1 LTVKIALIED
11 SYTPRFYRGDERIEY
26 YVMPYT
32 TLIELTNALNEVAP
46 DLVIV
51 GEGSFPIELVRILKC
66 DCAILLATDSIDIL
80 KWRKAVSFG
89 FENLIKKPVT
99 YEKIATALE
108 GKVEMDEDE
117 EREQSESPTVY
128 IEDTG
133 EKLPRIPLPK
143 QEKPATEPAPPPE
156 AIREKAREKA
166 KKLVVKSP
174 DEKGR
179 LITFFNTKGGV
190 GKTLYCINTA
200 LYAAKMYPSKKVV
213 LVDFDLDFGDTA
225 NFLGL
230 EPKITALSW
239 QHIPEDSLKGAE
251 LENYL
256 LSHPSGIYLL
266 PAPIP
271 PINEEIFTFQVAQKI
286 LTTLKRHFDLVLV
299 DIGPTLRDVVVITV
313 ENADRIFLVTT
324 PSISS
329 LRNVYDL
336 VRIFEGLKVDPAKIN
351 IILNA
356 VKRSIDTNEIK
367 KYIPYEITL
376 KVPYI
381 KQVEEMH
388 DNYEFALENKRFR
401 LYLDELLED
410 IMGTPREERGFW
422 AFLKGLVG
430 A

>member
-1 LTVKIALIED
+1 MTVKIALIED

-51 GEGSFPIELVRILKC
+51 GEGSFPIELVRTLKC

-251 LENYL
+251 IENYL

-299 DIGPTLRDVVVITV
+299 DTGPTLRDVVVITV

-367 KYIPYEITL
+367 KYIPYEIAL

-410 IMGTPREERGFW
+410 IVGTPREERGFW
-422 AFLKGLVG
+422 AFLKG
-430 A
+430 

>member
-1 LTVKIALIED
+1 MTVKIALIED

-239 QHIPEDSLKGAE
+239 QHIPEDSLKGTE

-367 KYIPYEITL
+367 KYIPYEIAL

>member
-1 LTVKIALIED
+1 MTVKIALIED

-51 GEGSFPIELVRILKC
+51 GEGSFPIELVRTLKC

-174 DEKGR
+174 DEKGK

-251 LENYL
+251 IENYL

-299 DIGPTLRDVVVITV
+299 DTGPTLRDVVVITV

-367 KYIPYEITL
+367 KYIPYEIAL

>member
-1 LTVKIALIED
+1 MTVKIALIED

-367 KYIPYEITL
+367 KYIPYEIAL

>member
-1 LTVKIALIED
+1 MTVKIALIED

-251 LENYL
+251 IENYL

-299 DIGPTLRDVVVITV
+299 DTGPTLRDVVVITV

-367 KYIPYEITL
+367 KYIPYEIAL

>member
-1 LTVKIALIED
+1 MTVKIALIED

-51 GEGSFPIELVRILKC
+51 GEGSFPIELVRTLKC

-174 DEKGR
+174 DEKGK

-299 DIGPTLRDVVVITV
+299 DTGPTLRDVVVITV

-367 KYIPYEITL
+367 KYIPYEIAL

-410 IMGTPREERGFW
+410 IVGTPREERGFW

>member
-1 LTVKIALIED
+1 MTVKIALIED

-251 LENYL
+251 IENYL

>member
-1 LTVKIALIED
+1 MTVKIALIED

-51 GEGSFPIELVRILKC
+51 GEGSFPIELVRTLKC

-251 LENYL
+251 IENYL

-299 DIGPTLRDVVVITV
+299 DTGPTLRDVVVITV

-367 KYIPYEITL
+367 KYIPYEIAL

>member
-1 LTVKIALIED
+1 MTVKIALIED

-174 DEKGR
+174 DEKGK

-299 DIGPTLRDVVVITV
+299 DTGPTLRDVVVITV

-367 KYIPYEITL
+367 KYIPYEIAL

>member
-1 LTVKIALIED
+1 MTVKIALIED

-51 GEGSFPIELVRILKC
+51 GEGSFPIELVRTLKC

-251 LENYL
+251 IENYL

-299 DIGPTLRDVVVITV
+299 DTGPTLRDVVVITV

-367 KYIPYEITL
+367 KYIPYEIAL

-410 IMGTPREERGFW
+410 IVGTPREERGFW

>member
-1 LTVKIALIED
+1 MTVKIALIED

-51 GEGSFPIELVRILKC
+51 GEGSFPIELVRTLKC

-251 LENYL
+251 IENYL

-299 DIGPTLRDVVVITV
+299 DTGPTLRDVVVITV

>member
-11 SYTPRFYRGDERIEY
+11 SYTPRSYRGDERIEY

-51 GEGSFPIELVRILKC
+51 GEGSFPIELVRTLKC

-108 GKVEMDEDE
+108 GKVEIDEDE

-336 VRIFEGLKVDPAKIN
+336 VRIFKGLKVDPAKIN

-367 KYIPYEITL
+367 KYIPYEIAL

-410 IMGTPREERGFW
+410 IVGTPREERGFW

>member
-1 LTVKIALIED
+1 MWKRVTFHADEETSKVLEALSNKDNRSQFIRNAIKFYSDNLAVLT
-11 SYTPRFYRGDERIEY
+11 RIEER
-26 YVMPYT
+26 
-32 TLIELTNALNEVAP
+32 LAEIERQIA
-46 DLVIV
+46 DLRQKYN
-51 GEGSFPIELVRILKC
+51 GAG
-66 DCAILLATDSIDIL
+66 
-80 KWRKAVSFG
+80 
-89 FENLIKKPVT
+89 
-99 YEKIATALE
+99 
-108 GKVEMDEDE
+108 
-117 EREQSESPTVY
+117 
-128 IEDTG
+128 
-133 EKLPRIPLPK
+133 
-143 QEKPATEPAPPPE
+143 
-156 AIREKAREKA
+156 
-166 KKLVVKSP
+166 P

-179 LITFFNTKGGV
+179 LITFFYTKGGV
-190 GKTLYCINTA
+190 GKTMYSISTA

-286 LTTLKRHFDLVLV
+286 LTTQKRHFDLVLV
-299 DIGPTLRDVVVITV
+299 DTGPPLRDLVVITV

-367 KYIPYEITL
+367 KYIPYEIAL

>member
-1 LTVKIALIED
+1 MTVKIALIED

-51 GEGSFPIELVRILKC
+51 GEGSFPIELVRTLKC

-174 DEKGR
+174 DEKGK

-299 DIGPTLRDVVVITV
+299 DTGPTLRDVVVITV

-367 KYIPYEITL
+367 KYIPYEIAL

>member
-1 LTVKIALIED
+1 MTVKIALIED

>member
-1 LTVKIALIED
+1 MTVKIALIED

-51 GEGSFPIELVRILKC
+51 GEGSFPIELVRTLKC

>member
-174 DEKGR
+174 DEKGK

-251 LENYL
+251 IENYL

-299 DIGPTLRDVVVITV
+299 DTGPTLRDVVVITV

-367 KYIPYEITL
+367 KYIPYEIAL

-410 IMGTPREERGFW
+410 IVGTPREERGFW

>member
-51 GEGSFPIELVRILKC
+51 GEGSFPIELVRTLKC

-174 DEKGR
+174 DEKGK

-251 LENYL
+251 IENYL

-299 DIGPTLRDVVVITV
+299 DTGPTLRDVVVITV

-367 KYIPYEITL
+367 KYIPYEIAL

-410 IMGTPREERGFW
+410 IVGTPREERGFW

>member
-174 DEKGR
+174 DEKGK

-251 LENYL
+251 IENYL

-299 DIGPTLRDVVVITV
+299 DTGPTLRDVVVITV

-367 KYIPYEITL
+367 KYIPYEIAL

>member
-1 LTVKIALIED
+1 MTVKIALIED

-299 DIGPTLRDVVVITV
+299 DTGPTLRDVVVITV

-367 KYIPYEITL
+367 KYIPYEIAL

>member
-1 LTVKIALIED
+1 MTVKIALIED

-299 DIGPTLRDVVVITV
+299 DTGPTLRDVVVITV

-367 KYIPYEITL
+367 KYIPYEIAL

-410 IMGTPREERGFW
+410 IVGTPREERGFW

>member
-251 LENYL
+251 IENYL

-299 DIGPTLRDVVVITV
+299 DTGPTLRDVVVITV

-367 KYIPYEITL
+367 KYIPYEIAL

>member
-1 LTVKIALIED
+1 MTVKIALIED

-51 GEGSFPIELVRILKC
+51 GEGSFPIELVRTLKC

-174 DEKGR
+174 DEKGK

-299 DIGPTLRDVVVITV
+299 DTGPTLRDLVVINV

-367 KYIPYEITL
+367 KYIPYEIAL